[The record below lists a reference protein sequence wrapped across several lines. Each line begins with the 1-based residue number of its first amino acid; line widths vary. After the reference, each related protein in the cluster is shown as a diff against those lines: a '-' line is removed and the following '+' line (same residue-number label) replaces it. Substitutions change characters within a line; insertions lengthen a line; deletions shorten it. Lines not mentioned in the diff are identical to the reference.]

1 MSTDPTNSPSV
12 PSQNVTVLGTPDTVA
27 VNRALPVIDVATVS
41 VPPVE
46 FRLSEGD
53 VKRALLKVAES
64 QRAEVLAALTEAAE
78 KGPSLQVDL
87 GRYAPSAAQGD
98 AILNRARVVRTGKQR
113 ALSLLAYY
121 EELEDINNHDAMTYL
136 GDVRSELLHTVER
149 VPQLKDEYP
158 ALMSLIEQRR
168 ESIIEGRARARGNP
182 PAPTPAPAGTKD
194 K

>member
-27 VNRALPVIDVATVS
+27 VNRALPVIDVATVP
-41 VPPVE
+41 VPPIE

-64 QRAEVLAALTEAAE
+64 QRAEVLAALTEAAA
-78 KGPSLQVDL
+78 KGPSLQADL
-87 GRYAPSAAQGD
+87 GRYAPSAEQGD